1 MAASSNGFSRSCDFM
16 VNRPQEQRT
25 QRIGRAV
32 PANGER
38 AASQGG
44 EWYHPS
50 NIAKISAPVVAST
63 MLVAMGGSAATA
75 VVYGVKHYVS

>member
-1 MAASSNGFSRSCDFM
+1 M
-16 VNRPQEQRT
+16 VNMPQERRT
-25 QRIGRAV
+25 RRLGRAV

-50 NIAKISAPVVAST
+50 NIAKIPAPIVAPI
-63 MLVAMGGSAATA
+63 MFLAMGGSAATA
-75 VVYGVKHYVS
+75 VVYGVKHYVSSA